1 MGNQVKRYAV
11 AAIVALG
18 FSLAPGAL
26 RTSQEAQEKIATWED
41 CRAFPYRDIA
51 GVKTVGCGSTGN
63 IPDRHHTKQEV
74 AGRWVNDLRRA
85 ENCINQNFNGRDMPQ
100 RHFEAMTDAAFNL
113 GCRGL
118 MWFKGRDGRMHRTT
132 IWRLA
137 QGKNWNA
144 MCGRLTDFVNS
155 GGRYSQGLFNR
166 RNDFRNWCMNGV
178 KQ

>member
-1 MGNQVKRYAV
+1 MAGQIKRYAV

-18 FSLAPGAL
+18 FSLAPGEL

-41 CRAFPYRDIA
+41 CRALPYRDIT

-63 IPDRHHTKQEV
+63 VPDRHHSGQEV
-74 AGRWVNDLRRA
+74 ARRWVNDLRRA
-85 ENCINQNFNGRDMPQ
+85 ENCINQNFNGPDMPL

-132 IWRLA
+132 IWKHA
-137 QGKNWNA
+137 QARNWNA
-144 MCGRLTDFVNS
+144 MCNRLTDFVNS

-166 RNDFRNWCMNGV
+166 RDDFREWCMKENT
-178 KQ
+178 K